1 MLMQPLSKP
10 ELDNWLLD
18 PVTKKVRIKIMQL
31 IQEIKD
37 NWADGKFKDAFIDA
51 EQRGCIKGLSEI
63 FEIESDE

>member
-1 MLMQPLSKP
+1 MLTQPLSKQ

-37 NWADGKFKDAFIDA
+37 NWADGKFKDNLVDA
-51 EQRGCIKGLSEI
+51 EERGRIKGLSEI
-63 FEIESDE
+63 FEVESDE